1 MILLQG
7 HSLSRVKKIP
17 LENMSLQLKERD
29 STATITPADMSGIT
43 INSWMVDDTEPG
55 KGIVWRVKSI
65 SEAYATRTPT
75 VQLEHAI
82 STLKDII
89 MFGEHKPKD
98 ITGNANA
105 TTCTAEQTVRFILD
119 RSSDW
124 VLGRFDYN
132 VSNPYQFDGDTLF
145 DALETV
151 TNSLQDAWW
160 DYDMSVYPFRLNI
173 LRKSDTA
180 YSELRP
186 GRNLKTISKTVDKS
200 GMYTRFYPIGKDDLH
215 LSDYAVD
222 KNTGAYGIIGKV
234 DTDASIETEAELRRW
249 ASERLEG
256 HAEPTVT
263 IDVEGLELADAT
275 GESIDRMWLGY
286 CCRIPLTEF
295 GTTIIE
301 RIVGLTFPDKVNQP
315 EAVKIT
321 LSNNRTDLTKIIAD
335 SMKSSGKGGR
345 TAAKQSKED
354 HAWFED
360 TDDHVAMCAEAIIGK
375 SPNGVDWKRFSS
387 IIVDGEG
394 IHQRVVK
401 TEGDVVTAFTQIDLN
416 EQRILMEAERAYG
429 AESKLSGR
437 ITVEADRI
445 TSEVQNR
452 ISGQNQ
458 LSSRITQ
465 TATAIQQEV
474 SARILGDTQLDSRIT
489 QTANKI
495 DMEVTRATT
504 AEGTLSGRITVE
516 AGKITQ
522 IVSAVG
528 SNGEVTAASICL
540 AINNGGST
548 ATINADKIYL
558 LGQTIADT
566 ITANYID
573 SKISTLATLHAKDIS
588 ANSITAGVNLYLP
601 NGLSVY
607 SQGLWTV
614 TLTQDGNTYTLK
626 QTTLNG
632 TESTIGTFS
641 RATSLS
647 GAWSGRNYTVTASP
661 QGNTKTGIVYDGL
674 VTTGNVTRSN
684 KFVYQDVIVY
694 SDDGEGNADSVIMT
708 KSVGINASSVW
719 DAGQDAK
726 HVDAI
731 RITGNGNRYWDG
743 NTYYQNVGVAADYN
757 TGGSY
762 VTAITVDV
770 TGAYYSGFDATRN
783 LRMVDVN
790 DNAVSS
796 VTVPIGTTKE
806 YWPEWQ
812 DSNGSW
818 QYVAGRK
825 ISVTGGYNHQ
835 YALKCTG
842 ASQSGGVVTYTFETS
857 GGSFSSGTTYTF
869 YT

>member
-1 MILLQG
+1 MILLQE
-7 HSLSRVKKIP
+7 HSLSKVRKIP
-17 LENMSLQLKERD
+17 LEDMSLQLKERD
-29 STATITPADMSGIT
+29 STATITPADMTGIT

-65 SEAYATRTPT
+65 SESFTTRTPT

-82 STLKDII
+82 NTLKDTI

-124 VLGRFDYN
+124 VLGRFDYS
-132 VSNPYQFDGDTLF
+132 VSNPYQFDGETLF

-151 TNSLQDAWW
+151 TSSLKDAWW
-160 DYDMSVYPFRLNI
+160 DYDMSTYPFRLNI

-186 GRNLKTISKTVDKS
+186 GRNLKTISKTIDKA

-222 KNTGAYGIIGKV
+222 KNTGTYGIIGKV
-234 DTDASIETEAELRRW
+234 DTDASIETEEELRRW
-249 ASERLEG
+249 ASERLED

-263 IDVEGLELADAT
+263 IDVEGLDLADAT
-275 GESIDRMWLGY
+275 GEELDRMWLGY
-286 CCRIPLTEF
+286 CCRIPLQEF
-295 GTTIIE
+295 GTSIVE
-301 RIVGLTFPDKVNQP
+301 RIVGLTFPDKLRQP
-315 EAVKIT
+315 EVVKVT
-321 LSNNRTDLTKIIAD
+321 LSNNRTDLTKILAE
-335 SMKSSGKGGR
+335 SMKSTGKGGR
-345 TAAKQSKED
+345 TSAKQSKED

-360 TDDHVAMCAEAIIGK
+360 TDDHVAMCAEAIIGR
-375 SPNGVDWKRFSS
+375 SANGVDWKRFSS

-452 ISGQNQ
+452 ISEQNQ

-465 TATAIQQEV
+465 TATAIQTEV
-474 SARILGDTQLDSRIT
+474 NARILGETQLDSRIT

-504 AEGTLSGRITVE
+504 AEGNLSGRITVE
-516 AGKITQ
+516 AGKISQ

-528 SNGEVTAASICL
+528 SDGQVTAASICL
-540 AINNGGST
+540 AINNGGSS

-558 LGQTIADT
+558 LGQTIANT

-607 SQGLWTV
+607 TQGLWTIS
-614 TLTQDGNTYTLK
+614 LSQEGNTYTLK

-632 TESTIGTFS
+632 TESTVGTFS
-641 RATSLS
+641 RAVTSWTM
-647 GAWSGRNYTVTASP
+647 GWSGGTFSAKANP
-661 QGNTKTGIVYDGL
+661 QNQSCSTQIVQG
-674 VTTGNVTRSN
+674 
-684 KFVYQDVIVY
+684 
-694 SDDGEGNADSVIMT
+694 SV
-708 KSVGINASSVW
+708 S
-719 DAGQDAK
+719 
-726 HVDAI
+726 
-731 RITGNGNRYWDG
+731 WDG
-743 NTYYQNVGVAADYN
+743 N
-757 TGGSY
+757 
-762 VTAITVDV
+762 
-770 TGAYYSGFDATRN
+770 
-783 LRMVDVN
+783 
-790 DNAVSS
+790 NA
-796 VTVPIGTTKE
+796 TVPIEGIDSDNPGYQYFTGRNVLVDASGRYSAGRLSGWEDCYDDIGLNYSSNQTINPGGSITIYPAAKPTPSGSHSSIISKGITITANNADTPTNLGI
-806 YWPEWQ
+806 YDT
-812 DSNGSW
+812 DSNLRSGNVNLGWDGSIDLW
-818 QYVAGRK
+818 
-825 ISVTGGYNHQ
+825 GGYKLGNDW
-835 YALKCTG
+835 YWGSKLTVKGKAFPSVGNAAKKSSGITG
-842 ASQSGGVVTYTFETS
+842 TNAGDVSNQSGNYVTFTV
-857 GGSFSSGTTYTF
+857 GGYDYYIKIG
-869 YT
+869 

>member
-1 MILLQG
+1 
-7 HSLSRVKKIP
+7 
-17 LENMSLQLKERD
+17 
-29 STATITPADMSGIT
+29 
-43 INSWMVDDTEPG
+43 MVDDTEPG

-75 VQLEHAI
+75 VQLEHVI
-82 STLKDII
+82 NTLRDKVL
-89 MFGEHKPKD
+89 FGEHKPKD
-98 ITGNANA
+98 ITGNSNA
-105 TTCTAEQTVRFILD
+105 TTCTAEQAVRFIL
-119 RSSDW
+119 SKQSDW
-124 VLGRFDYN
+124 VLGRFDYAS

-151 TNSLQDAWW
+151 TNSLKDAWW
-160 DYDMSVYPFRLNI
+160 VYDTDSYPFHLSI
-173 LRKSDTA
+173 IRKIDTE

-186 GRNLKTISKTVDKS
+186 GRNLKTISKTIDKS
-200 GMYTRFYPIGKDDLH
+200 QMYTRFYPIGKDDLH

-222 KNTGAYGIIGKV
+222 KNTEYYGVVSKV
-234 DTDASIETEAELRRW
+234 DTDASIDSEEELRRW
-249 ASERLEG
+249 ANEQLEL

-263 IDVEGLELADAT
+263 IEAEGLDLADAT

-295 GTTIIE
+295 GTTISE
-301 RIVGLTFPDKVNQP
+301 RIVGLTYPDKIKQP
-315 EAVKIT
+315 EVVKVT
-321 LSNNRTDLTKIIAD
+321 LSNTRTDLTKIL
-335 SMKSSGKGGR
+335 SETTKSGGKSKR
-345 TAAKQSKED
+345 TSTKQSKED

-360 TDDHVAMCAEAIIGK
+360 TNEHVAMCAIGIIGK
-375 SPNGVDWKRFSS
+375 DAQGNPNWIRLSELV
-387 IIVDGEG
+387 VDGEG
-394 IHQRVVK
+394 IHASVKSLQGEMVVAQTAIEMNEYEIRMEAQRRG
-401 TEGDVVTAFTQIDLN
+401 EGDAELNGKLVVQADRITAEVTRASTAEGRLSGRLDVTA
-416 EQRILMEAERAYG
+416 EAINAEVTRATT
-429 AESKLSGR
+429 AEGTLSGR

-445 TSEVQNR
+445 TQ
-452 ISGQNQ
+452 
-458 LSSRITQ
+458 
-465 TATAIQQEV
+465 
-474 SARILGDTQLDSRIT
+474 
-489 QTANKI
+489 
-495 DMEVTRATT
+495 EVTRATT

-566 ITANYID
+566 ITASYID
-573 SKISTLATLHAKDIS
+573 AKISTLATLHAKDIS

-842 ASQSGGVVTYTFETS
+842 ATQSGGVVTYTFETS